1 MFFYEKN
8 TLRVGDFQKIIMIK
22 EKEIDFLLCNNNKLI
37 VSGESLSISFYDK
50 TEVLING
57 IIKRVEINDQ

>member
-8 TLRVGDFQKIIMIK
+8 TLRVGEFQKIIMIK
-22 EKEIDFLLCNNNKLI
+22 DKEIDFLLCNNNKLI